1 MNPKETEVALAGRII
16 VHPGKMLVTP
26 TGDKL
31 LDLVVAKHGDR
42 NVIVR
47 VRTFGAVAE
56 KLVEKRARRFDPLFV
71 LGVWELAEWTD
82 SESGELRR
90 GRLLVASKAVL
101 GSFGPRKSPARPIA
115 KSRRRTAAQLS
126 AALGH
131 QLFAPPEPYL

>member
-1 MNPKETEVALAGRII
+1 MNPNEVALAGRII

-42 NVIVR
+42 NVTFR

-56 KLVEKRARRFDPLFV
+56 KLAKQGAKRFDPIYV
-71 LGVWELAEWTD
+71 MGTMMPGEWTD

-101 GSFGPRKSPARPIA
+101 GSFGPRHSPARPIA
-115 KSRRRTAAQLS
+115 KSRRKTAAELS
-126 AALGH
+126 AILGR
-131 QLFAPPEPYL
+131 QIGAPVELYL